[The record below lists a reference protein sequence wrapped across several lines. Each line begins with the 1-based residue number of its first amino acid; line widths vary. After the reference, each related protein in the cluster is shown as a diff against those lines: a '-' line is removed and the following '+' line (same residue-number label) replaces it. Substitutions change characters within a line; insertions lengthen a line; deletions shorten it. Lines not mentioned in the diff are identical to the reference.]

1 MELSLGEAAAILGS
15 VSGAPER
22 IAESYSTDTRTLAA
36 GALFFAL
43 PGPNFDGHSFV
54 AEALQQGAVGAVVE
68 RNWAATAPAGLK
80 PQLIPVADTVSA
92 LQGLGRV
99 VRQRW
104 GRPLIAVTG
113 STGKTT
119 TKELIA
125 VVLGKRYSVHKSVEN
140 LNNHLGVPLTLLPL
154 SSRHDVAVL
163 EMGMSHAR
171 EIAQLARIAEPNVG
185 VVTNVAPAHLEFF
198 ESVDAI
204 AAAKRELIE
213 NLVSPSI
220 AVLNY
225 DDVRVRAFR
234 EGFSGR
240 VLSYGFES
248 GADFQA
254 NQFRL
259 NVEGDGLVASVFR
272 VRGPGLDMEFRLP
285 LPGRHNVEN
294 ALAAV
299 AVGSVLGVSGE
310 PMAEA
315 IAAFSPLRRRA
326 EVLQLAK
333 GVTLI
338 NDCYNS
344 NPRAFD
350 QMLDLLRDWPAA
362 TRRLVIAGEMLEL
375 GSSSPELHRAA
386 GRKCASSAVDWLL
399 AVQGTAEMMVEGA
412 VEAGLP
418 RERTRFFKEA
428 AEAGRFGRSIVQRED
443 VVLVKGSRGVHL
455 ERAVEEL
462 MREHQASAAQDRSRG
477 GR

>member
-1 MELSLGEAAAILGS
+1 MPMDLSLGEAADILGS
-15 VSGAPER
+15 VSGAPR
-22 IAESYSTDTRTLAA
+22 RVAKSYSIDTRTLAA
-36 GALFFAL
+36 GGLFFAL
-43 PGPNFDGHSFV
+43 RGPNFDGHSFV
-54 AEALQQGAVGAVVE
+54 AQALQLGAAGAVVE
-68 RNWAATAPAGLK
+68 RRWAATAPMNLQ
-80 PQLIPVADTVSA
+80 PLLIPVADTVSA
-92 LQGLGRV
+92 LQDLGRT
-99 VRQRW
+99 VRRKW

-125 VVLGKRYSVHKSVEN
+125 VVLGARYSVHKSVEN
-140 LNNHLGVPLTLLPL
+140 LNNHLGVPLTLLDL
-154 SSRHDVAVL
+154 SARYDVAVL
-163 EMGMSHAR
+163 EMGMSHAG
-171 EIAQLARIAEPNVG
+171 EIAQLARIAGPSAG

-198 ESVDAI
+198 ESVEAI

-213 NLVSPSI
+213 NLVLPST

-225 DDVRVRAFR
+225 DDHRVRAFR

-240 VLSYGFES
+240 VVSYGFEPHAEFHAS
-248 GADFQA
+248 
-254 NQFRL
+254 QFHLSAGR
-259 NVEGDGLVASVFR
+259 DGLVASVFR
-272 VRGPGLDMEFRLP
+272 VRGPDLDMEFRLP

-299 AVGSVLGVSGE
+299 SVGRLMGVSGE

-315 IAAFSPLRRRA
+315 IAAFTPLRRRA
-326 EVLQLAK
+326 EVLRLAT

-362 TRRLVIAGEMLEL
+362 ARRLVIAGEMLEL
-375 GSSSPELHRAA
+375 GDSSPELHRAA

-399 AVQGTAEMMVEGA
+399 AVQGNAQLVVEGA
-412 VEAGLP
+412 VEAGFA
-418 RERTRFFKEA
+418 RDRTRFFSEA
-428 AEAGRFGRSIVQRED
+428 GEAGRFGRSIMQRGD

-455 ERAVEEL
+455 ERAAEEL
-462 MREHQASAAQDRSRG
+462 MRD
-477 GR
+477 

>member
-1 MELSLGEAAAILGS
+1 MDLSLGEAAAILGS

-22 IAESYSTDTRTLAA
+22 VAKNYSIDTRTLAT

-43 PGPNFDGHSFV
+43 HGPNFDGHSFV
-54 AEALQQGAVGAVVE
+54 ARALEHGAVGAVVE
-68 RNWAATAPAGLK
+68 RNWAATAPASLR
-80 PQLIPVADTVSA
+80 PVLIPVPDTVSA
-92 LQGLGRV
+92 LQDLGRA
-99 VRQRW
+99 VRHEW

-125 VVLGKRYSVHKSVEN
+125 AALGTRYSVHKSVEN
-140 LNNHLGVPLTLLPL
+140 LNNHLGVPLTLLDL
-154 SSRHDVAVL
+154 STRHDVAVL
-163 EMGMSHAR
+163 EMGMSHAG
-171 EIAQLARIAEPNVG
+171 EIAHLARIAGPTVG

-198 ESVDAI
+198 DSVDAI

-213 NLVSPSI
+213 NLVPPST

-225 DDVRVRAFR
+225 DNERVRAFGD
-234 EGFSGR
+234 GFSGR
-240 VLSYGFES
+240 VISYGFES
-248 GADFQA
+248 GADFRA
-254 NQFRL
+254 SQFRL
-259 NVEGDGLVASVFR
+259 SVEENGLVTSVFR
-272 VRGPGLDMEFRLP
+272 VRGPDLDMEFRLP

-299 AVGSVLGVSGE
+299 AVGRLMDVSGE

-315 IAAFSPLRRRA
+315 IAAFTPLRRRA
-326 EVLQLAK
+326 EVLRLAA
-333 GVTLI
+333 GITLI

-350 QMLDLLRDWPAA
+350 QMLDLLRDWPGAA
-362 TRRLVIAGEMLEL
+362 RRVVIAGEMLEL
-375 GSSSPELHRAA
+375 GFSSPELHRAA

-399 AVQGTAEMMVEGA
+399 AVQGDAQMMVEGA

-418 RERTRFFKEA
+418 RDRTRFFSEA
-428 AEAGRFGRSIVQRED
+428 GEAGRFGRSIMQRGD
-443 VVLVKGSRGVHL
+443 VILVKGSRGVHL

-462 MREHQASAAQDRSRG
+462 AQD
-477 GR
+477 